1 MSSRDRLKRER
12 LKKRREDNIREAL
25 RARDFS
31 EEETLQMG
39 LDLIEFSIELNRGA
53 EIEED

>member
-12 LKKRREDNIREAL
+12 LKKRRKDNAREAL